1 MEKMIEISGLKKHFG
16 SLEVLKNI
24 DLVLEKGDNIA
35 ILGRSGIGK
44 SVLTKCIVGLIE
56 PDEGSI
62 RVFGE
67 DINKME
73 YDDLNQLRTRIGYL
87 FQGGALYDS
96 MSVRENLT
104 FPLRKKNKLAS
115 KAELNERIEEVL
127 ENVGLSEAINKMPA
141 ELSGGM
147 RKRIALAR
155 TLIKRP
161 EIIFYDE
168 PTTGLDPVTSG
179 EISDLIVSVR
189 EKYQTSS
196 IIVTHDMKCAKITA
210 SYLKLLE
217 DGIFYA
223 EGTYD
228 EMASNDD
235 PKVSSF
241 FR

>member
-1 MEKMIEISGLKKHFG
+1 MEKMIEITGLKKSFG
-16 SLEVLKNI
+16 SLEVLRDI
-24 DLVLEKGDNIA
+24 DLSLDKGDNLA

-56 PDEGSI
+56 PEEGQI
-62 RVFGE
+62 KVLGM
-67 DINKME
+67 DISKLE
-73 YDDLNQLRTRIGYL
+73 YDELNDLRTRIGYL

-96 MSVRENLT
+96 MSVRENLA
-104 FPLRKKNKLAS
+104 FPMRKKHRQIS
-115 KAELNERIEEVL
+115 KAELNDRIEDVL
-127 ENVGLSEAINKMPA
+127 ENVGLSEAIDKMPA

-147 RKRIALAR
+147 KKRIALAR

-179 EISDLIVSVR
+179 EISDLIVSVS

-196 IIVTHDMKCAKITA
+196 IIVTHDMKCARITS

-228 EMASNDD
+228 EMASNED
-235 PKVSSF
+235 PKVRSF
-241 FR
+241 FH

>member
-1 MEKMIEISGLKKHFG
+1 MRFSE
-16 SLEVLKNI
+16 NI
-24 DLVLEKGDNIA
+24 DLILEKGDNIA

-56 PDEGSI
+56 PDEGMI
-62 RVFGE
+62 KVLGY
-67 DINKME
+67 DINHME
-73 YDDLNQLRTRIGYL
+73 YDELNELRIRIGYL

-96 MSVRENLT
+96 MSVRENLA
-104 FPLRKKNKLAS
+104 FPLRKKHKLS
-115 KAELNERIEEVL
+115 SEAELNDRIEEVL
-127 ENVGLSEAINKMPA
+127 ENVGLSEAIDKMPA

-147 RKRIALAR
+147 KKRIALAR

-179 EISDLIVSVR
+179 EISDLIVSVS

-196 IIVTHDMKCAKITA
+196 IIVTHDMKCARITA

-223 EGTYD
+223 EGTYE
-228 EMASNDD
+228 EMDANDD
-235 PKVSSF
+235 PKVRSF
-241 FR
+241 FH

>member
-1 MEKMIEISGLKKHFG
+1 MEKMIEISGLKKSFG
-16 SLEVLKNI
+16 SLEVLSDI
-24 DLVLEKGDNIA
+24 DLILEKGDNLA

-56 PDEGSI
+56 PDEGTI
-62 RVFGE
+62 FVLGQE
-67 DINKME
+67 IGKME
-73 YDDLNQLRTRIGYL
+73 YDDLNELRTRIGYL

-96 MSVRENLT
+96 MSVKENLI
-104 FPLRKKNKLAS
+104 FPMRKKKKLIS
-115 KAELNERIEEVL
+115 KGELQDRVEEVL
-127 ENVGLSEAINKMPA
+127 ENVGLSEAIDKMPS

-179 EISDLIVSVR
+179 EISDLIVSVS
-189 EKYQTSS
+189 EKYDTSS
-196 IIVTHDMKCAKITA
+196 IIVTHDMKCARITA

-228 EMASNDD
+228 EMASNEDL
-235 PKVSSF
+235 KVSSF
-241 FR
+241 FH